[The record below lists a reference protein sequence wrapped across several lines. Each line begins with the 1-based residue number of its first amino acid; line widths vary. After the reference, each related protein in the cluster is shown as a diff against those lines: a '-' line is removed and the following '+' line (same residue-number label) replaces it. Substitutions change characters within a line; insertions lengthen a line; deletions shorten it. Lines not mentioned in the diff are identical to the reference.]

1 MKFTPLKLHMAYQI
15 DFEPIE
21 DHRGFFARSFCREEF
36 ESHGLTSRFVQHNIS
51 WNKSKGTLR
60 GMHYQAA
67 PHEEVKV
74 VRCTRGALYDVMI
87 DLRPDSETYGQWLG
101 VELTERNR
109 RMLYIPP
116 GFAHGFQTL
125 EPDTEVFYL
134 LSEFYTPEAERA
146 VRWDD
151 PFFGIKWP
159 LLDPIISER
168 DRRHPAF
175 NPDNG

>member
-1 MKFTPLKLHMAYQI
+1 MKFTPSKLHMAFQI
-15 DFEPIE
+15 DLEPIE
-21 DHRGFFARSFCREEF
+21 DHRGFFARCFCREEF
-36 ESHGLTSRFVQHNIS
+36 ESLGLTSEFVQHNIS

-87 DLRPDSETYGQWLG
+87 DLRPSSETYGQWLG
-101 VELTERNR
+101 VELTARNR
-109 RMLYIPP
+109 RMLYIPK

-134 LSEFYTPEAERA
+134 LSELYSPQAERS
-146 VRWDD
+146 VRWND
-151 PFFGIKWP
+151 PFFRIQWP
-159 LLDPIISER
+159 LPDPIVSER
-168 DRRHPAF
+168 DQGHPDF
-175 NPDNG
+175 QPVPH